1 MALSQLQCL
10 DNNHVNLRSNES
22 KPEFY
27 YSEEQRLALEALL
40 ASGPDAFQEVIKKH
54 NIRDF
59 LSEPELH
66 RICKMVETY
75 QPGSENV
82 KGDNESGD
90 EESRAVSLQYWPD
103 KTDISIPELDIGW
116 PDCESYRGVTRANVY
131 MQPPMEGQTHIKEV
145 VRKIIFQAQKVIALV
160 MDLFTDV
167 DIFKDMLDA
176 GFKRKVAVYIILE
189 ETNVPLFLQM
199 CEKAGIHSGHLKNL
213 RVRSIGG
220 TEFYTRSSLR
230 VRGSMSQ
237 KFMFVDGDRAV
248 SGSYSFTWTASRMD
262 RNLITVLTG
271 QAVNTFDKQFRELY
285 LNSKEVNFNT
295 IHLVGEPESEPVPQ
309 AAPPPVQSA
318 EVARKMI
325 SPKYAF
331 LMASKHETASETSSK
346 KNSDK
351 AKAVP
356 EPVKVKEEPSSVHPG
371 LLYLERAYM
380 IDYVPTWPEPDPPRD
395 VIGFI
400 NIRDSKKPNQAH
412 LMRSEL
418 FETSQAIR
426 FKEPFTPAQHPDT
439 QHQPAPQKTKVATHS
454 DKVLE
459 PVSSAKVKKNNVVH
473 APKTESKPLTNEQPK
488 KQNCQDKPTPP
499 VPKPRTVQLVL
510 SSSSPDSPEMVSI
523 VPKPNKVLE
532 TPPASNENLD
542 IAEVSNKTHNAA
554 SPKTEEQKESE
565 TELDLAVCTAD
576 SIETRAEE
584 EEGAV
589 EESSGDDITSSEF
602 VNHVNDESSISSA
615 SEECFEINDSDSGLQ
630 GAKHKHTYNGVS
642 HHEPEAA
649 HQMARFSQSLVDLRL
664 ESQKR
669 LDDHQE
675 RASKAL
681 EDIGRVLEKSQKHL
695 VIDRPYYGGG
705 RKQKQMYQMS
715 DSENRLAR
723 GPVKVVIAKPG
734 RYHRPTKRTAPV
746 IGGHKYW
753 QGKAYSS
760 AKMGPGFSLSHVK
773 SNSGHSS
780 PNGLIQDRVPVDSSR
795 TPFGISF
802 SKLSQIKHL
811 RNKIPQKRMPLDP

>member
-40 ASGPDAFQEVIKKH
+40 TSGPDAFHEVIKKH

-59 LSEPELH
+59 LSEPELE
-66 RICKMVETY
+66 RICKAVETY
-75 QPGSENV
+75 QPGSEKV
-82 KGDNESGD
+82 KTDNESGD
-90 EESRAVSLQYWPD
+90 EETRALSLQYWPD
-103 KTDISIPELDIGW
+103 KTDISIPKLDIGW

-145 VRKIIFQAQKVIALV
+145 VRKIIAQAQKVIALV

-189 ETNVPLFLQM
+189 ESNIHLFLQM
-199 CEKAGIHSGHLKNL
+199 CERAGVHSGHLKNL

-220 TEFYTRSSLR
+220 TEFYTRSSLK
-230 VRGSMSQ
+230 VRGLMSQ
-237 KFMFVDGDRAV
+237 KFLFVDGDRAV

-271 QAVNTFDKQFRELY
+271 QAVNTFDKQFRDLY

-295 IHLVGEPESEPVPQ
+295 IHLVGEPEPEPVPQ

-331 LMASKHETASETSSK
+331 LMASKQETASETSSK
-346 KNSDK
+346 KNDDK

-356 EPVKVKEEPSSVHPG
+356 EPVKVKEEPPSIHPG
-371 LLYLERAYM
+371 LLYLERACM
-380 IDYVPTWPEPDPPRD
+380 IDYVPTWPEPEPASD

-426 FKEPFTPAQHPDT
+426 FKEPFTPALHPGT
-439 QHQPAPQKTKVATHS
+439 QHQPTPQKM
-454 DKVLE
+454 
-459 PVSSAKVKKNNVVH
+459 H

-488 KQNCQDKPTPP
+488 KLNYQDKPTPP

-510 SSSSPDSPEMVSI
+510 SSSSPDSPEIVSI

-532 TPPASNENLD
+532 TPTASNENLD
-542 IAEVSNKTHNAA
+542 IAGISNKPHNAA
-554 SPKTEEQKESE
+554 SPKTEQKESK
-565 TELDLAVCTAD
+565 TERDLAVCTVD
-576 SIETRAEE
+576 SIETCAEE
-584 EEGAV
+584 KECEV
-589 EESSGDDITSSEF
+589 EESSGGEIKSSEF
-602 VNHVNDESSISSA
+602 VNDESNISSA
-615 SEECFEINDSDSGLQ
+615 SDECFEYIDSD
-630 GAKHKHTYNGVS
+630 KHKHTHNGVS

-649 HQMARFSQSLVDLRL
+649 HQIARFSQSLEELRL
-664 ESQKR
+664 DSQKR
-669 LDDHQE
+669 LDNHQE

-681 EDIGRVLEKSQKHL
+681 EDIGRVLEKN
-695 VIDRPYYGGG
+695 G
-705 RKQKQMYQMS
+705 
-715 DSENRLAR
+715 ENRLAR

-734 RYHRPTKRTAPV
+734 SHHRPTKRAAPV

-753 QGKAYSS
+753 QGKAYNSS
-760 AKMGPGFSLSHVK
+760 KMGPGFSVSHVK
-773 SNSGHSS
+773 STSGRSS
-780 PNGLIQDRVPVDSSR
+780 PNGLTQHKVPVDSSR
-795 TPFGISF
+795 IPFGIAF
-802 SKLSQIKHL
+802 SKLSQFKHL